1 MKKKFT
7 FKPGNK
13 NEFGEDIVMYYG
25 GIKVSFEDIA
35 KQIIFMRGNEDRI
48 FPKSEGFEGED
59 KFIKY
64 IQEVLDTNKIPD
76 KPDYQLPN

>member
-35 KQIIFMRGNEDRI
+35 KQIIFMIN
-48 FPKSEGFEGED
+48 
-59 KFIKY
+59 
-64 IQEVLDTNKIPD
+64 LC
-76 KPDYQLPN
+76 